1 MGYAVF
7 ANYSVPS
14 AQKTD
19 FAVQVIKP
27 RIEIAISLG
36 NAIGEKMP
44 QIKII
49 TVSPQSGQSRSLRP
63 AVSATAMRIMLV
75 ISALTK
81 THTGICHGG
90 LG

>member
-1 MGYAVF
+1 MQA
-7 ANYSVPS
+7 
-14 AQKTD
+14 
-19 FAVQVIKP
+19 IKP
-27 RIEIAISLG
+27 CIEIAISFG

-44 QIKII
+44 QIEII
-49 TVSPQSGQSRSLRP
+49 TVSSQSGQSRSLMP

-81 THTGICHGG
+81 THAGMRHGG